1 MEKQQLGKDYSKEE
15 LRDVIMGVE
24 NRELEQTFREL
35 GYDGFSYPNEHEG
48 EGISYVVFGDDQIR
62 QLGTRGYSREKKEG
76 RITDE

>member
-1 MEKQQLGKDYSKEE
+1 MARQQLGKDYSKEE
-15 LRDVIMGVE
+15 LRDVIMGIE

-35 GYDGFSYPNEHEG
+35 GHDGSSYPNEHEG